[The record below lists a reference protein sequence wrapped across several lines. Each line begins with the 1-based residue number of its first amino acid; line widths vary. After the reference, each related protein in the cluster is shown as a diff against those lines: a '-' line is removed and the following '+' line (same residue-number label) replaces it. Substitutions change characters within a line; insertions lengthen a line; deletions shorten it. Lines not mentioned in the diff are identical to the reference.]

1 MGIISIKKVESS
13 YEQKD
18 IIFSNIE
25 VTALFSIF
33 YFLWNN
39 ILT

>member
-1 MGIISIKKVESS
+1 MGIFSIKKVESS
-13 YEQKD
+13 YEQKH
-18 IIFSNIE
+18 IIFPNIE

-33 YFLWNN
+33 YFLQND